1 WATVNMIGV
10 GNSNISRV
18 GDKSLTFLLIYATKP
33 IYSMNDTTEKTW
45 TILELINWGKG
56 FFEAKGVD
64 SPRLTIELM
73 LAHTLTM
80 PRIQLYT
87 AFDRPLSATELA
99 AMRGMV
105 RRRTQR
111 EPLQYILGEA
121 HFYDIV
127 LEISPNVLI
136 PRPETETLVEYAI
149 KTIREKFNL
158 EKHIPEKPS
167 NPDSAFHI
175 LDIGTGSG
183 CIALSLAKAFPSAH
197 VQALDLS
204 ESAVTLARKNAHRLE
219 LENITITQADIFSHN
234 TLEALP
240 ISVFDVI
247 VSNPPYIPSAEIAEL
262 QAEVRDYEPHT
273 ALTDAGDG
281 LSFYRHFA
289 ELFPKILAPNG
300 FFAVEIGFGQ
310 SAEVVR
316 LFQQSGFT
324 TQLHN
329 DLAGIPRVC
338 AGWRAV

>member
-1 WATVNMIGV
+1 
-10 GNSNISRV
+10 
-18 GDKSLTFLLIYATKP
+18 
-33 IYSMNDTTEKTW
+33 MNDTNEKIW

-56 FFEAKGVD
+56 FFEEKGVD

-73 LAHTLTM
+73 LAHTLKM

-87 AFDRPLSATELA
+87 AFDRPLLATELA
-99 AMRGMV
+99 ALRGMV
-105 RRRTQR
+105 RRRAKR

-127 LEISPNVLI
+127 LEVAPNVLI

-149 KTIREKFNL
+149 KNIREKFT
-158 EKHIPEKPS
+158 PEKLAS
-167 NPDSAFHI
+167 EKLINTSSALHI

-183 CIALSLAKAFPSAH
+183 CIALSLAKSFPNAH

-204 ESAVTLARKNAHRLE
+204 ESAVILARKNALRLG
-219 LENITITQADIFSHN
+219 LENITISRADIFSSN
-234 TLEALP
+234 ALETSPKA
-240 ISVFDVI
+240 VFDVI
-247 VSNPPYIPSAEIAEL
+247 VSNPPYIASAEMAEL
-262 QAEVRDYEPHT
+262 EAEVRDYEPHT
-273 ALTDAGDG
+273 ALTDTGDG

-324 TQLHN
+324 THLQN

-338 AGWRAV
+338 AGWRAEK